1 MSKDALSRSN
11 TAGLKANTS
20 ARHVADLV
28 ALAPDVILASGGTNP
43 GPLLQATRTVPAR
56 LDSEREGEM
65 TSRLLDHRRR
75 LGPCLAVVAAIV
87 LLCGS
92 SILAPAQG
100 DPLPKIGY
108 LGFGAATPPTFFQKR
123 MRELGYSEGKD
134 VEVEYRF
141 ADGRPEKL
149 PALARELVD
158 AKVNV
163 IVAIGDEAIV
173 AAKNATRTIP
183 IAMVA
188 CDAITT
194 GFVASLNR
202 PGGNVTGV
210 TCLTSELM
218 PKRMGIFRELLPSAS
233 RAVVLFNPE
242 NVSKPPEAARTVE
255 LAKEL
260 GLDAKAVQ
268 FRMAEDIERAFSAFA
283 ADRPDGLIVLTEQ
296 RSMLHAKLMAEL
308 SRRERLPVLHSFS
321 EGVHAGGLIS
331 YGPHQPEMVSIA
343 TGYVAKILKG
353 AKPAELPVEQP
364 TRFELVINLKTA
376 RETGLTIPPMLLARA
391 DGVIE

>member
-1 MSKDALSRSN
+1 MRA
-11 TAGLKANTS
+11 
-20 ARHVADLV
+20 
-28 ALAPDVILASGGTNP
+28 
-43 GPLLQATRTVPAR
+43 
-56 LDSEREGEM
+56 
-65 TSRLLDHRRR
+65 RLLDRRR
-75 LGPCLAVVAAIV
+75 RGPCLTVVAAIV

-92 SILAPAQG
+92 SILVPAQG

-123 MRELGYSEGKD
+123 MGELGYSEGKD

-141 ADGRPEKL
+141 ADGLPEKL

-173 AAKNATRTIP
+173 AAKSATRTIP

-188 CDAITT
+188 CDAVTT

-233 RAVVLFNPE
+233 RVVVLFNPE
-242 NVSKPPEAARTVE
+242 NVSKPPEAAHTVG

-268 FRMAEDIERAFSAFA
+268 FRTAEDIKRAFSAFAA

-296 RSMLHAKLMAEL
+296 RSMLHAKLLAEL

-331 YGPHQPEMVSIA
+331 YGVNQPEMVSIA

-376 RETGLTIPPMLLARA
+376 REIGLTIPPMLLARA
-391 DGVIE
+391 DEVIE